1 MQDFVDKDWST
12 KLIHTNLF
20 TSQNEI
26 KANACECLLGGDY
39 HSLSGTGEFLVLKGL
54 VHLQVGKVR
63 RELILKLLVQG
74 SFSKHLAAVRE
85 TNNLLMKALGMR
97 ALDQGN
103 AVRVIYWRSPFY
115 TCCSSLVFLPILSSL
130 ACLHYSLS

>member
-1 MQDFVDKDWST
+1 M
-12 KLIHTNLF
+12 
-20 TSQNEI
+20 
-26 KANACECLLGGDY
+26 
-39 HSLSGTGEFLVLKGL
+39 VLKGL

-103 AVRVIYWRSPFY
+103 AVRVFYRRSPFY
-115 TCCSSLVFLPILSSL
+115 ATCFNLVFLPILSSL
-130 ACLHYSLS
+130 FCLHYTLS